1 MLSFVVIYIYIVDIF
16 YSHLDFN
23 LQIVHNRS
31 ILFVNKIRSFP
42 EDDVDNI
49 TEAETENIPN
59 NVNSQAVDPD
69 YFVDAEDLFESN
81 SDEVFQQRRKSK
93 RKHSSPVP
101 VVPNSDVTPRRRT
114 KRRLN

>member
-1 MLSFVVIYIYIVDIF
+1 MLSFVVIYIYISVDVF

-23 LQIVHNRS
+23 LQIAHNCS

-81 SDEVFQQRRKSK
+81 SDEVFQQRKSK

-101 VVPNSDVTPRRRT
+101 VVPNPNVTPRRRT

>member
-1 MLSFVVIYIYIVDIF
+1 MLSFVVIHIVDILHV
-16 YSHLDFN
+16 HLDFN
-23 LQIVHNRS
+23 LQIVYNRS
-31 ILFVNKIRSFP
+31 ILFVNKIRSFS

-49 TEAETENIPN
+49 TEAEIENIPN
-59 NVNSQAVDPD
+59 NVISQAVDPD

-93 RKHSSPVP
+93 RKHSSLVP

>member
-1 MLSFVVIYIYIVDIF
+1 MCSF
-16 YSHLDFN
+16 S
-23 LQIVHNRS
+23 
-31 ILFVNKIRSFP
+31 

-49 TEAETENIPN
+49 AEAETENIPN
-59 NVNSQAVDPD
+59 VNSQANDPD
-69 YFVDAEDLFESN
+69 YFVDTEDLFESN

-101 VVPNSDVTPRRRT
+101 VVTNPNVTPRRT